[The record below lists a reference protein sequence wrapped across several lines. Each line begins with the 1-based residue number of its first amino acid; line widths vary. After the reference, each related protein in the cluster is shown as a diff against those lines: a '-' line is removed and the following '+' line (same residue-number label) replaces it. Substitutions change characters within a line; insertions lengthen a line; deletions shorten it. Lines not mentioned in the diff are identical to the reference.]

1 VDDVRVGRLI
11 RALRH
16 RLGWRQADLAARA
29 GVSQQEVSVLERGHI
44 DAVPL
49 RILRAVLGALE
60 ASGSIEVRWRGGGV
74 DRLLDERHAALVG
87 ETVMWLV
94 DAGWEA
100 HVEVTYSVYGER
112 GSIDVLA
119 WSPAMRVLLVVEVK
133 SELAS
138 IEETLRK
145 HDEKCRL
152 ASRVAL
158 ERFGWAARGSAR
170 LLVATSD
177 RTTRRRVQRAASVLD
192 AAYPIRGAAARAWLR
207 SPATAPARM
216 LWLADTSRGS
226 GSRSVARV
234 RSRKAS

>member
-49 RILRAVLGALE
+49 RTLRAVLGALE
-60 ASGSIEVRWRGGGV
+60 ASVSIDVRWRGGAV

-87 ETVMWLV
+87 ETVTWLV
-94 DAGWEA
+94 EAGWEA
-100 HVEVTYSVYGER
+100 RVEVTYAVYGER

-119 WSPAMRVLLVVEVK
+119 WSLGVGILLVVEVK

-138 IEETLRK
+138 IEEALRK

-152 ASRVAL
+152 ASRVAR
-158 ERFGWAARGSAR
+158 ERFGWTARGSAR
-170 LLVATSD
+170 LLVARSD

-207 SPATAPARM
+207 TPTTAAVGM
-216 LWLADTSRGS
+216 LWLADTSPGGS
-226 GSRSVARV
+226 SRAVARV
-234 RSRKAS
+234 RGRKAS